1 MLVPL
6 RHDAAKAWA
15 VGQYDHRLRHIVA
28 ECGWT
33 KFMLAIKDW
42 FTELHARGAEL
53 RVVDTLTNTDSIR
66 SHIKRVMH
74 ERKLDVGQQQGVAI
88 D

>member
-1 MLVPL
+1 
-6 RHDAAKAWA
+6 
-15 VGQYDHRLRHIVA
+15 
-28 ECGWT
+28 
-33 KFMLAIKDW
+33 MLAIKDW

-53 RVVDTLTNTDSIR
+53 RVVDTLTNPDSIR